1 MKIERI
7 GAARYD
13 LGESPIWDP
22 IGGALYFADSPNH
35 TIHRLD
41 PQSGALDQ
49 WRAPGRYLGSFAL
62 REGGGA
68 VLAMDSGF
76 HLFDFDSADC
86 RLIAEPEAGKSD
98 LRFNDGKVD
107 ARGRFIAG
115 SMHRDFTAPAG
126 SLYSLDAG
134 HGWVKLDGGY
144 YCSNG
149 PCWSPDGKTFYIG
162 DSDPGVIY
170 AFDYDMASGAAT
182 NRREFYT
189 ASGSEPDGA
198 TVDAQ
203 GYIWSAR
210 FGGGCIHRIAPNGEL
225 DRVIDVP
232 VAWVASLTFGGPDL
246 DVLYVTSIGYEMGGM
261 RDPSP
266 ASGGLFAIH
275 GLGVTGLPEPRYK
288 G

>member
-7 GAARYD
+7 GLTRYD
-13 LGESPIWDP
+13 LGESPIWDA
-22 IGGALYFADSPNH
+22 IGGALYFIDSPGPD
-35 TIHRLD
+35 IYRLD
-41 PQSGALDQ
+41 PQTGALDR
-49 WRAPGRYLGSFAL
+49 WRAPGRYLGSFGL

-68 VLAMDSGF
+68 ILAMDSGF
-76 HLFDFDSADC
+76 HLFDFESGEC
-86 RLIAEPEAGKSD
+86 KTIAEPEAGMAE

-107 ARGRFIAG
+107 AQGRFVAG
-115 SMHRDFTAPAG
+115 SMHRDFAQPAG
-126 SLYSLDAG
+126 SVYSLDAG
-134 HGWVKLDGGY
+134 HGCSKLDGGY

-149 PCWSPDGKTFYIG
+149 PCWSPDGATFYIG

-170 AFDYDMASGAAT
+170 AFDYDQQTGAAS
-182 NRREFYT
+182 NRRQFYA

-198 TVDAQ
+198 TVDSE
-203 GYIWSAR
+203 GYMWSAR
-210 FGGGCIHRIAPNGEL
+210 FGGGCIHRIAPDGTL

-232 VAWVASLTFGGPDL
+232 VEWVASVAFGGPGL
-246 DVLYVTSIGYEMGGM
+246 DVLYVTSIGYEIAGE